1 MAGCC
6 MMAGVACQAYELAPP
21 PTENQDPG
29 RRAGEG
35 QDSAEVADRV
45 VTDAASRRR

>member
-6 MMAGVACQAYELAPP
+6 MMARVAYHASEFLPP

-35 QDSAEVADRV
+35 QG
-45 VTDAASRRR
+45 